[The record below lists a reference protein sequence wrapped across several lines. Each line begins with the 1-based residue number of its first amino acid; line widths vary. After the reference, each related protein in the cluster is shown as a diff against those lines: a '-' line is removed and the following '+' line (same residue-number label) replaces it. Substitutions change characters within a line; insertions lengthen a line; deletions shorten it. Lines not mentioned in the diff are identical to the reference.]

1 MSSYFPIPPT
11 INVEELSLEIS
22 GSTTFLN
29 IPNNR
34 LKNRTFGKSY
44 GQVIYLGLYSL
55 EKDNWLLIKVFK
67 TPPYAFTQVERKDF
81 DCNSNQMLVLVP
93 QKTNNFPK
101 VTKKLPKPD
110 SLRIDNSPV
119 AERCS
124 LNFSFKNSITSYQGE
139 YPLEM
144 ALLKKSSFFSFDALK
159 QNCKKDEVLNF
170 IIYMNIN
177 IDSDFR
183 GEVNI
188 NVFNPSKCLF
198 KKEFVAKRNSF
209 TIHRIQEENEGKK
222 EGKNIN
228 SVCFYTSE
236 ECSFIPITLTLNL
249 KTNQLSAEHTHPPTE
264 LFYGL
269 NKIYGVKLL
278 KKTWL

>member
-11 INVEELSLEIS
+11 INVKELSLEIS

-55 EKDNWLLIKVFK
+55 EKYNWSLIKVFK
-67 TPPYAFTQVERKDF
+67 TRPYAFTQVERKDF
-81 DCNSNQMLVLVP
+81 ECSSNQMLVLVP

-124 LNFSFKNSITSYQGE
+124 LNFSFENSITSYQGE

-144 ALLKKSSFFSFDALK
+144 ALLEKSSFFSFDALK
-159 QNCKKDEVLNF
+159 QTCEKDEVLNF
-170 IIYMNIN
+170 IIFMNIN
-177 IDSDFR
+177 INSDLR

-188 NVFNPSKCLF
+188 NFFNPSKNFF
-198 KKEFVAKRNSF
+198 KRDFVAKRNSF
-209 TIHRIQEENEGKK
+209 TIHRIQEEK
-222 EGKNIN
+222 EGENIN
-228 SVCFYTSE
+228 PVCFYTSE

-269 NKIYGVKLL
+269 NKIDGVRLL

>member
-11 INVEELSLEIS
+11 IKVEELSSEIE

-34 LKNRTFGKSY
+34 LKNGIFGNSY
-44 GQVIYLGLYSL
+44 NKHIFLGLYSL
-55 EKDNWLLIKVFK
+55 EKNNWSLIKVFK
-67 TPPYAFTQVERKDF
+67 TSPYDFIEVERKDF
-81 DCNSNQMLVLVP
+81 DCHPTQMLVLVP
-93 QKTNNFPK
+93 QKDNYFPK
-101 VTKKLPKPD
+101 SPKQLPIPD
-110 SLRIDNSPV
+110 SLRIDKSPI

-124 LNFSFKNSITSYQGE
+124 LNFSHNKSITSYQGE
-139 YPLEM
+139 YPFEM
-144 ALLKKSSFFSFDALK
+144 ALLTKSSFFSFDAIK
-159 QNCKKDEVLNF
+159 QSFKKDEVMNF

-177 IDSDFR
+177 TNSDLQE
-183 GEVNI
+183 EVNI
-188 NVFNPSKCLF
+188 DVFNPSNRFL
-198 KKEFVAKRNSF
+198 KKKLIARRNSF
-209 TIHRIQEENEGKK
+209 TIHRIQVEDNGEPN
-222 EGKNIN
+222 N

-236 ECSFIPITLTLNL
+236 HCSFIPITLTLNL

-269 NKIYGVKLL
+269 NKIDGVRLL

>member
-11 INVEELSLEIS
+11 LNVEELALEIS

-34 LKNRTFGKSY
+34 LKSRTFSKSY
-44 GQVIYLGLYSL
+44 NQVIYLGLYSL
-55 EKDNWLLIKVFK
+55 EKYNWSLIKVFK
-67 TPPYAFTQVERKDF
+67 TRPYEFTQVERKDF
-81 DCNSNQMLVLVP
+81 ECETNQMLVLVP

-177 IDSDFR
+177 INSDLR

-188 NVFNPSKCLF
+188 NVFNPSKRFF

-209 TIHRIQEENEGKK
+209 TIHRLQEEK
-222 EGKNIN
+222 EGENIN

-249 KTNQLSAEHTHPPTE
+249 KTNQLSAEHTHPPSE

-269 NKIYGVKLL
+269 NKLDGVRLL

>member
-1 MSSYFPIPPT
+1 MSSFFPVPPT
-11 INVEELSLEIS
+11 INIGELSLEIY

-34 LKNRTFGKSY
+34 LKDTIIGKSY
-44 GQVIYLGLYSL
+44 NKIIYLGLYAL
-55 EKDNWLLIKVFK
+55 EKCNWSLIKIFK
-67 TPPYAFTQVERKDF
+67 TYPYEYAQVERKDF
-81 DCNSNQMLVLVP
+81 EVYPNQMLVLVP

-101 VTKKLPKPD
+101 VTKKLPRPD
-110 SLRIDNSPV
+110 SLRIDKSPV

-139 YPLEM
+139 YPFEM
-144 ALLKKSSFFSFDALK
+144 ALLKKGSFFSFDALK
-159 QNCKKDEVLNF
+159 QSDKQDEVLNF

-177 IDSDFR
+177 VNSNIR
-183 GEVNI
+183 GEINI
-188 NVFNPSKCLF
+188 NVFNPSKKFL
-198 KKEFVAKRNSF
+198 KREFVAQRNSF
-209 TIHRIQEENEGKK
+209 TIHRIHEDEQGEHE
-222 EGKNIN
+222 N
-228 SVCFYTSE
+228 SVRFYTSK

-264 LFYGL
+264 LFYGQ
-269 NKIYGVKLL
+269 NKIDGVRLL

>member
-11 INVEELSLEIS
+11 INLEELSLEIS

-34 LKNRTFGKSY
+34 LKNRIFGKVY
-44 GQVIYLGLYSL
+44 KQIIYLGLYSL
-55 EKDNWLLIKVFK
+55 EKNNWSLIKVFK
-67 TPPYAFTQVERKDF
+67 TSPYEFTQVERKDF
-81 DCNSNQMLVLVP
+81 ECHSNQMLVLVP

-101 VTKKLPKPD
+101 APKRLPKPD
-110 SLRIDNSPV
+110 SLRIDKSPV

-139 YPLEM
+139 YPFEM

-159 QNCKKDEVLNF
+159 QSSIKDEVLNF
-170 IIYMNIN
+170 LIYMNIN
-177 IDSDFR
+177 TNSDLQ

-188 NVFNPSKCLF
+188 NVFNPSNIFF
-198 KKEFVAKRNSF
+198 KREFVAKRNSF
-209 TIHRIQEENEGKK
+209 TIHRIQEENDAEQ
-222 EGKNIN
+222 IN

-236 ECSFIPITLTLNL
+236 DCSFIPITLTLNL
-249 KTNQLSAEHTHPPTE
+249 KTNQLSAEHTHPPSS
-264 LFYGL
+264 LFHGL
-269 NKIYGVKLL
+269 NKIDGVRLL

>member
-1 MSSYFPIPPT
+1 MSSYFPIPPA
-11 INVEELSLEIS
+11 INVEELSLEIL

-34 LKNRTFGKSY
+34 LKDRTFGKSY

-55 EKDNWLLIKVFK
+55 EKYNWSLIKVFK
-67 TPPYAFTQVERKDF
+67 TRPYEFTQVERKKFDF
-81 DCNSNQMLVLVP
+81 QSNQMLVLVP
-93 QKTNNFPK
+93 KKTNNFPK
-101 VTKKLPKPD
+101 EPKKLPKPD
-110 SLRIDNSPV
+110 SLRIDKSPV

-124 LNFSFKNSITSYQGE
+124 LNFSFKNSVTSYQGE
-139 YPLEM
+139 YPFEM
-144 ALLKKSSFFSFDALK
+144 ALLNKSSFFSFDALK
-159 QNCKKDEVLNF
+159 QSFKKDEVLNF

-177 IDSDFR
+177 I
-183 GEVNI
+183 
-188 NVFNPSKCLF
+188 
-198 KKEFVAKRNSF
+198 
-209 TIHRIQEENEGKK
+209 
-222 EGKNIN
+222 N

-236 ECSFIPITLTLNL
+236 DCSFVPINLTLNL

-269 NKIYGVKLL
+269 NKIDAIRLL

>member
-11 INVEELSLEIS
+11 INVAELSLEIS

-34 LKNRTFGKSY
+34 LKGRTFGKSY
-44 GQVIYLGLYSL
+44 NQVIYLGLYSL
-55 EKDNWLLIKVFK
+55 EKDNWSLIKVFK
-67 TPPYAFTQVERKDF
+67 TRPFEFTQVKRKDF
-81 DCNSNQMLVLVP
+81 ECHSNQMLVLVP

-101 VTKKLPKPD
+101 VTKKLPRPD
-110 SLRIDNSPV
+110 SLRIDKSPV

-124 LNFSFKNSITSYQGE
+124 LNFSFKNSVTSYQGE
-139 YPLEM
+139 YPFEM
-144 ALLKKSSFFSFDALK
+144 ALLKKSSFLSFDALK
-159 QNCKKDEVLNF
+159 QTCKKDEVLNF

-177 IDSDFR
+177 INSDLR

-188 NVFNPSKCLF
+188 NVFNPSKSFF
-198 KKEFVAKRNSF
+198 KREFVAKRNSF
-209 TIHRIQEENEGKK
+209 TIHRIQEQK
-222 EGKNIN
+222 EGENIN

-264 LFYGL
+264 LLYGP
-269 NKIYGVKLL
+269 NKKEGVRLL

>member
-11 INVEELSLEIS
+11 INVAELSLEIS

-29 IPNNR
+29 SPNNR
-34 LKNRTFGKSY
+34 LKDRTFGKSY
-44 GQVIYLGLYSL
+44 NQLIYLGLYSL
-55 EKDNWLLIKVFK
+55 EKYNWSLIKVFK
-67 TPPYAFTQVERKDF
+67 TRPFEFTKVERKDF
-81 DCNSNQMLVLVP
+81 ECHSNQMLVLVP

-101 VTKKLPKPD
+101 VTKKLPRPD
-110 SLRIDNSPV
+110 SLRIDKSPV

-139 YPLEM
+139 YPFEM
-144 ALLKKSSFFSFDALK
+144 ALLKKSSFLSFDALK
-159 QNCKKDEVLNF
+159 QTCKKDEVLNF

-177 IDSDFR
+177 INSDLR

-188 NVFNPSKCLF
+188 NVFNPSKSFF
-198 KKEFVAKRNSF
+198 KTKFVAKRNSF
-209 TIHRIQEENEGKK
+209 TIHRIQEQKEREN
-222 EGKNIN
+222 ID

-249 KTNQLSAEHTHPPTE
+249 ETNQLSAEHTHPPTE

-269 NKIYGVKLL
+269 NKIEGVRLL

>member
-1 MSSYFPIPPT
+1 MSSYFPIPPA
-11 INVEELSLEIS
+11 INVEELSLEIL

-34 LKNRTFGKSY
+34 LKDRTFGKSY
-44 GQVIYLGLYSL
+44 NQVIYLGLYSL
-55 EKDNWLLIKVFK
+55 EKYNWSLIKVFK
-67 TPPYAFTQVERKDF
+67 TRPYEFTQVERKDF
-81 DCNSNQMLVLVP
+81 ECHYNQMLVLVP

-101 VTKKLPKPD
+101 VTKNLPRPD
-110 SLRIDNSPV
+110 SLRIDKSPV

-124 LNFSFKNSITSYQGE
+124 LNFSFKNSITSFQGE
-139 YPLEM
+139 YPFEM

-159 QNCKKDEVLNF
+159 QTCKKDEVLNF
-170 IIYMNIN
+170 IIFMNIN
-177 IDSDFR
+177 VNSDLR
-183 GEVNI
+183 GEVDI
-188 NVFNPSKCLF
+188 NVFNPSKNFL
-198 KKEFVAKRNSF
+198 KRDFVAKRNSF
-209 TIHRIQEENEGKK
+209 TIHRLQDENDGE
-222 EGKNIN
+222 NIN

-269 NKIYGVKLL
+269 NKKDGVRLL

>member
-11 INVEELSLEIS
+11 INIKELSLQIS

-34 LKNRTFGKSY
+34 LKDRIFWKSY
-44 GQVIYLGLYSL
+44 KQVIYLGLYSL
-55 EKDNWLLIKVFK
+55 EKYNWSLIKVFK
-67 TPPYAFTQVERKDF
+67 TNPYEFIQVERKQFDF
-81 DCNSNQMLVLVP
+81 QSNQMLVLVP

-101 VTKKLPKPD
+101 APKKLPKPD
-110 SLRIDNSPV
+110 SLRIDKSPV

-124 LNFSFKNSITSYQGE
+124 LNFSFKNSVTSYQGE
-139 YPLEM
+139 YPFEM
-144 ALLKKSSFFSFDALK
+144 ALLNKSSFFSFDALK
-159 QNCKKDEVLNF
+159 QSFKKDEVLNF
-170 IIYMNIN
+170 IIYMNLNIN
-177 IDSDFR
+177 SELQE
-183 GEVNI
+183 EVNI
-188 NVFNPSKCLF
+188 SVFNPSNSLIKR
-198 KKEFVAKRNSF
+198 EVVAKRNSF
-209 TIHRIQEENEGKK
+209 TIHRLKDENDGE
-222 EGKNIN
+222 NIN

-236 ECSFIPITLTLNL
+236 DCSFVPINLTLNL

-269 NKIYGVKLL
+269 NKIDAIRLI